1 MGNQVLLD
9 YLVPFLALKK
19 FMSHILLVISSPRG
33 SEALSTRYATQLA
46 KQLAA
51 RRPGTTLTVRDLA
64 AAPLNHIGEAYVV
77 GRATPPDARTASQA
91 EAVQLAE
98 SLVAELAAADT
109 IVIGSAMINFGPPT
123 PLKAWFDYVT
133 WPGVTFR
140 YAGGSVEG
148 LLKGKKVYL
157 VTASGGDFSKAPLAA
172 WDYQSGYLKHLLG
185 FIGLTDIEHLRVEG
199 MAYGPEAA
207 QAALASADD
216 ALQSLLKQAA

>member
-9 YLVPFLALKK
+9 YLVPFLAFKK

-51 RRPGTTLTVRDLA
+51 RRPGTMLTVRDLA

-77 GRATPPDARTASQA
+77 GRATPPGARTASQA

-109 IVIGSAMINFGPPT
+109 IVIGPPT

-199 MAYGPEAA
+199 TAYGPEAA